1 MKKFLSVFLVG
12 CLLFLLPAATWA
24 SSEPTY
30 ESEQGQAMI
39 KAPSASKN
47 SSADAP
53 EDDSDFSDSE
63 ESTEGTISSS
73 DSSSGMDWSAANTA
87 STPSSTSREFTVCI
101 DPGHQGSWV
110 DMSAQEPMA
119 PGSSQTKNKATT
131 GTSGNYSKVPEY
143 EVNLEVSL
151 VLQKE
156 LTSRGYKVV
165 MTREDNDKAISNK
178 ERAEFATESGADIT
192 VRIHANSDNSA
203 SAAGALTMAPTSSN
217 QYLDKDLIE
226 KSNTLASCIIDS
238 YCNATGLANKGVI
251 SADNMTG
258 TNWSTVPVAIL
269 EMGFMSNQNDDLY
282 ITNSANHETMAKGI
296 ADGIDAYFNTVYPD
310 ITAVGEHLSDLT
322 ESLEK
327 NYTDPLEAKGE
338 TWAIAAMDLKTQ
350 DYSTVN
356 AEQSMQS
363 ASVIKAFIMAAVYD
377 KLVYPDE
384 GTTVSSDYESTLK
397 PLLTSMITVSDNDSA
412 NELVRKLG
420 GGDFQAGAS
429 VVNGFCQERGY
440 MTTHLGREFLATD
453 PADDNYTSASDCCR
467 LLSDIYNSSLVN
479 ADASADMLA
488 LLTSQTK
495 TSKIPAGVPSGT
507 ATANKTGELADSGK
521 LGVVEN
527 DISIVFDKDHPYVLC
542 VLSNNI
548 QNNTSA
554 QDTIKKISAD
564 VYTYMTTKQK

>member
-1 MKKFLSVFLVG
+1 MKKFLSVLLTG
-12 CLLFLLPAATWA
+12 CLLLLLPAIVWA
-24 SSEPTY
+24 SQETTY

-39 KAPSASKN
+39 KAPSSASGDS
-47 SSADAP
+47 SSA
-53 EDDSDFSDSE
+53 ETDDSDFSSGDD
-63 ESTEGTISSS
+63 EGTLSSS

-87 STPSSTSREFTVCI
+87 STPSTSSKQFTVCI

-178 ERAEFATESGADIT
+178 ERAEFATEAGADIT

-217 QYLDKDLIE
+217 QYLDKDIIE

-258 TNWSTVPVAIL
+258 TNWSTIPVAIL
-269 EMGFMSNQNDDLY
+269 EMGFMSNQSDDLY

-296 ADGIDAYFNTVYPD
+296 ADGIDAYFNTVEPD
-310 ITAVGEHLSDLT
+310 VTAVGEHLADLT
-322 ESLEK
+322 DSLEK
-327 NYTDPLEAKGE
+327 NYTDPLEQKGE
-338 TWAIAAMDLKTQ
+338 LWAIAAMDLKTQ
-350 DYSTVN
+350 AYSTVN

-377 KLVYPDE
+377 KLVYPNE

-420 GGDFQAGAS
+420 GGDFQAGAAI
-429 VVNGFCQERGY
+429 VNEFCQERNY
-440 MTTHLGREFLATD
+440 TSTHLGREFLATD
-453 PADDNYTSASDCCR
+453 PTDDNYTNASDCCR
-467 LLSDIYNSSLVN
+467 LLSEIYNSSLVN
-479 ADASADMLA
+479 ADASAEMLS
-488 LLTSQTK
+488 LLQAQTK
-495 TSKIPAGVPSGT
+495 TEKIPAGVPSGV
-507 ATANKTGELADSGK
+507 ATANKTGELADSDK

-527 DISIVFDKDHPYVLC
+527 DIAIVFDENHPYVLC

>member
-1 MKKFLSVFLVG
+1 MKKFLSVLLTG
-12 CLLFLLPAATWA
+12 CLLLLLPGTAWA
-24 SSEPTY
+24 SQENTY

-39 KAPSASKN
+39 KAPSAS
-47 SSADAP
+47 STDASTDS
-53 EDDSDFSDSE
+53 DDADFSDSE
-63 ESTEGTISSS
+63 DNDDGTLSSS
-73 DSSSGMDWSAANTA
+73 GSSSGMDWSAANTA
-87 STPSSTSREFTVCI
+87 STPSTSSRQFTVCI

-178 ERAEFATESGADIT
+178 ERAEFATEAGADIT

-217 QYLDKDLIE
+217 QYLDKDIIE

-258 TNWSTVPVAIL
+258 TNWSTIPVAIL
-269 EMGFMSNQNDDLY
+269 EMGFMSNQSDDLY

-296 ADGIDAYFNTVYPD
+296 ADGIDAYFNTVEPD
-310 ITAVGEHLSDLT
+310 VTAVGEHLADLT
-322 ESLEK
+322 DSLEK
-327 NYTDPLEAKGE
+327 NYTDPLEQKGE
-338 TWAIAAMDLKTQ
+338 LWAIAAMDLKTQ
-350 DYSTVN
+350 AYSTVN

-363 ASVIKAFIMAAVYD
+363 ASIIKAFIMAAIYD
-377 KLVYPDE
+377 KLVYPNE

-420 GGDFQAGAS
+420 GGDFQAGAAI
-429 VVNGFCQERGY
+429 VNEFCQERNY
-440 MTTHLGREFLATD
+440 SSTHLGREFLATD
-453 PADDNYTSASDCCR
+453 PTDDNYTNASDCCR
-467 LLSDIYNSSLVN
+467 LLSEIYNSSLVN
-479 ADASADMLA
+479 ADASAEMLS
-488 LLTSQTK
+488 LLQAQTK
-495 TSKIPAGVPSGT
+495 TEKIPAGVPSGV
-507 ATANKTGELADSGK
+507 ATANKTGELADSDK

-527 DISIVFDKDHPYVLC
+527 DIAIVFDENHPYVLC

>member
-1 MKKFLSVFLVG
+1 MRKFLSVFLTG
-12 CLLFLLPAATWA
+12 CLLLLLPATVWA
-24 SSEPTY
+24 SQETTY

-39 KAPSASKN
+39 KAPSSASGDS
-47 SSADAP
+47 SSA
-53 EDDSDFSDSE
+53 ETDDSNFSSGDD
-63 ESTEGTISSS
+63 EGTLSSS

-87 STPSSTSREFTVCI
+87 STPSTSSKQFTVCI

-178 ERAEFATESGADIT
+178 ERAEFATEAGADIT

-217 QYLDKDLIE
+217 QYLDKDIIE

-258 TNWSTVPVAIL
+258 TNWSTIPVAIL
-269 EMGFMSNQNDDLY
+269 EMGFMSNQSDDLY

-296 ADGIDAYFNTVYPD
+296 ADGIDAYFNTVEPD
-310 ITAVGEHLSDLT
+310 VTAVGEHLADLT
-322 ESLEK
+322 DSLEK
-327 NYTDPLEAKGE
+327 NYTDPLEQKGE
-338 TWAIAAMDLKTQ
+338 LWAIAAMDLKTQ
-350 DYSTVN
+350 AYSTVN

-377 KLVYPDE
+377 KLVYPNE

-420 GGDFQAGAS
+420 GGDFQAGAAI
-429 VVNGFCQERGY
+429 VNEFCQERNY
-440 MTTHLGREFLATD
+440 TSTHLGREFLATD
-453 PADDNYTSASDCCR
+453 PTDDNYTNASDCCR
-467 LLSDIYNSSLVN
+467 LLSEIYNSSLVN
-479 ADASADMLA
+479 ADASAEMLS
-488 LLTSQTK
+488 LLQAQTK
-495 TSKIPAGVPSGT
+495 TEKIPAGVPSGV
-507 ATANKTGELADSGK
+507 ATANKTGELADSDK

-527 DISIVFDKDHPYVLC
+527 DIAIVFDENHPYVLC

>member
-1 MKKFLSVFLVG
+1 MRKILSLFLTG
-12 CLLFLLPAATWA
+12 CLLFLLPATIWA
-24 SSEPTY
+24 SQETTY

-39 KAPSASKN
+39 KAPSSASADP
-47 SSADAP
+47 SSA
-53 EDDSDFSDSE
+53 ETDDEDFSSGDD
-63 ESTEGTISSS
+63 EGTLSSS
-73 DSSSGMDWSAANTA
+73 GSSSGMDWSAANTA
-87 STPSSTSREFTVCI
+87 GAPSTNTRQFTVCI

-217 QYLDKDLIE
+217 QYLDKEIIE

-296 ADGIDAYFNTVYPD
+296 ADGIDAYFNTVEPD
-310 ITAVGEHLSDLT
+310 ITAIGEHLSELT
-322 ESLEK
+322 DELEK
-327 NYTDPLEAKGE
+327 TYTDPLEQKGE
-338 TWAIAAMDLKTQ
+338 IWAIAAMDLNTQ
-350 DYSTVN
+350 AYSTVN

-363 ASVIKAFIMAAVYD
+363 ASVIKAFIMATVYD
-377 KLVYPDE
+377 KLVYPNE
-384 GTTVSSDYESTLK
+384 GTTVSSDYENTLK

-420 GGDFQAGAS
+420 GGDFQAGAA
-429 VVNGFCQERGY
+429 VVNEFCQECNY
-440 MTTHLGREFLATD
+440 TSTHLGREFLASNPT
-453 PADDNYTSASDCCR
+453 DDNYTSASDCCR
-467 LLSDIYNSSLVN
+467 LLSEIYNSSLVN
-479 ADASADMLA
+479 ADASAEMLA
-488 LLTSQTK
+488 LLQAQTK
-495 TSKIPAGVPSGT
+495 TAKIPAGVPSGT
-507 ATANKTGELADSGK
+507 ATANKTGELADSDK

-527 DISIVFDKDHPYVLC
+527 DIAIVFDKDHPYVLC

>member
-1 MKKFLSVFLVG
+1 MRKILSLFLTG
-12 CLLFLLPAATWA
+12 CLLFLLPATVWA
-24 SSEPTY
+24 SQETTY

-39 KAPSASKN
+39 KAPSSASADS
-47 SSADAP
+47 SSA
-53 EDDSDFSDSE
+53 ETDDEDFSSGDD
-63 ESTEGTISSS
+63 EGTLSSS
-73 DSSSGMDWSAANTA
+73 GSSSGMDWSAANTA
-87 STPSSTSREFTVCI
+87 GAPSTGTRQFTVCI

-119 PGSSQTKNKATT
+119 PGSSQTKNEATT

-217 QYLDKDLIE
+217 QYLDKEIIE

-296 ADGIDAYFNTVYPD
+296 ADGIDAYFNTVEPD
-310 ITAVGEHLSDLT
+310 ITAIGEHLSELT
-322 ESLEK
+322 DKLEK
-327 NYTDPLEAKGE
+327 TYTDPLEQKGE
-338 TWAIAAMDLKTQ
+338 IWAIAAMDLNTQ
-350 DYSTVN
+350 AYSTVN

-363 ASVIKAFIMAAVYD
+363 ASVIKAFIMATVYD
-377 KLVYPDE
+377 KLVYPNE
-384 GTTVSSDYESTLK
+384 GTTVSSDYENTLK

-420 GGDFQAGAS
+420 GGDFQAGAA
-429 VVNGFCQERGY
+429 VVNEFCQECNY
-440 MTTHLGREFLATD
+440 TSTHLGREFLASNPT
-453 PADDNYTSASDCCR
+453 DDNYTSASDCCR
-467 LLSDIYNSSLVN
+467 LLSEIYNSSLVN
-479 ADASADMLA
+479 ADASAEMLA
-488 LLTSQTK
+488 LLQAQTK
-495 TSKIPAGVPSGT
+495 TAKIPAGVPSGT
-507 ATANKTGELADSGK
+507 ATANKTGELADSDK

-527 DISIVFDKDHPYVLC
+527 DIAIVFDKDHPYVLC

>member
-1 MKKFLSVFLVG
+1 MKKFLSFLLVG
-12 CLLFLLPAATWA
+12 CLLFLLPATVMA
-24 SSEPTY
+24 SQEPTY

-39 KAPSASKN
+39 KAPASASQDN
-47 SSADAP
+47 TEDDFSADP
-53 EDDSDFSDSE
+53 EEPSD
-63 ESTEGTISSS
+63 SS

-87 STPSSTSREFTVCI
+87 STPTSTTREFTVCI

-178 ERAEFATESGADIT
+178 ERAEFATEADADIT

-217 QYLDKDLIE
+217 QYLDQDIIE
-226 KSNTLASCIIDS
+226 KSNTLSSCIIDS

-258 TNWSTVPVAIL
+258 TNWSTVPVTIL

-296 ADGIDAYFNTVYPD
+296 ADGIDAYFNTVYPN

-338 TWAIAAMDLKTQ
+338 SWAIAAMDLKTQ
-350 DYSTVN
+350 NYSTVN

-377 KLVYPDE
+377 KLVYPNE

-420 GGDFQAGAS
+420 GGDFQAGAAI
-429 VVNGFCQERGY
+429 VNEFCQERNY
-440 MTTHLGREFLATD
+440 TSTHLGREFLASD
-453 PADDNYTSASDCCR
+453 PTDDNYTSASDCCR
-467 LLSDIYNSSLVN
+467 LLSEIYNNSLVN
-479 ADASADMLA
+479 TDASAEMLA
-488 LLTSQTK
+488 LLQAQTK
-495 TSKIPAGVPSGT
+495 TNKIPSGVPSDT

-527 DISIVFDKDHPYVLC
+527 DIAIVFDKEHPYVLC

-548 QNNTSA
+548 QNNTTA

>member
-1 MKKFLSVFLVG
+1 MKKFLSVLLTG
-12 CLLFLLPAATWA
+12 CLLLLLPAIVWA
-24 SSEPTY
+24 SQETTY

-39 KAPSASKN
+39 KAPSSASGDS
-47 SSADAP
+47 SSA
-53 EDDSDFSDSE
+53 ETDDSNFSSGDD
-63 ESTEGTISSS
+63 EGTLSSS

-87 STPSSTSREFTVCI
+87 STPSTSSKQFTVCI

-178 ERAEFATESGADIT
+178 ERAEFATEAGADIT

-217 QYLDKDLIE
+217 QYLDKDIIE

-238 YCNATGLANKGVI
+238 YCNATDLANKGVI

-258 TNWSTVPVAIL
+258 TNWSTIPVAIL
-269 EMGFMSNQNDDLY
+269 EMGFMSNQSDDLY

-296 ADGIDAYFNTVYPD
+296 ADGIDAYFNTVEPD
-310 ITAVGEHLSDLT
+310 VTAVGEHLADLT
-322 ESLEK
+322 NSLEK
-327 NYTDPLEAKGE
+327 NYTDPLEQKGE
-338 TWAIAAMDLKTQ
+338 LWAIAAMDLKTQ
-350 DYSTVN
+350 AYSTVN

-377 KLVYPDE
+377 KLVYPNE

-420 GGDFQAGAS
+420 GGDFQAGAAI
-429 VVNGFCQERGY
+429 VNEFCQERNY
-440 MTTHLGREFLATD
+440 TATHLGREFLATD
-453 PADDNYTSASDCCR
+453 PTDDNYTNASDCCR
-467 LLSDIYNSSLVN
+467 LLSEIYNSSLVN
-479 ADASADMLA
+479 ADASAEMLS
-488 LLTSQTK
+488 LLQAQTK
-495 TSKIPAGVPSGT
+495 TEKIPAGVPSGV
-507 ATANKTGELADSGK
+507 ATANKTGELADSDK

-527 DISIVFDKDHPYVLC
+527 DIAIVFDENHPYVLC

>member
-1 MKKFLSVFLVG
+1 MRKFLSVFLTG
-12 CLLFLLPAATWA
+12 CLLLLLPATVWA
-24 SSEPTY
+24 SQETTY

-39 KAPSASKN
+39 KAPSSVSGDS
-47 SSADAP
+47 SSA
-53 EDDSDFSDSE
+53 ETDDSDFSSGDD
-63 ESTEGTISSS
+63 EGTLSSS

-87 STPSSTSREFTVCI
+87 STPSTSSKQFTVCI

-178 ERAEFATESGADIT
+178 ERAEFATEAGADIT

-217 QYLDKDLIE
+217 QYLDKDIIE

-258 TNWSTVPVAIL
+258 TNWSTIPVAIL
-269 EMGFMSNQNDDLY
+269 EMGFMSNQSDDLY

-296 ADGIDAYFNTVYPD
+296 ADGIDAYFNTVEPD
-310 ITAVGEHLSDLT
+310 VTAVGEHLADLT
-322 ESLEK
+322 NSLEK
-327 NYTDPLEAKGE
+327 NYTDPLEQKGE
-338 TWAIAAMDLKTQ
+338 LWAIAAMDLKTQ
-350 DYSTVN
+350 AYSTVN

-377 KLVYPDE
+377 KLVYPNE

-420 GGDFQAGAS
+420 GGDFQAGAAI
-429 VVNGFCQERGY
+429 VNEFCQERNY
-440 MTTHLGREFLATD
+440 TATHLGREFLATD
-453 PADDNYTSASDCCR
+453 PTDDNYTNASDCCR
-467 LLSDIYNSSLVN
+467 LLSEIYNSSLVN
-479 ADASADMLA
+479 ADASAEMLS
-488 LLTSQTK
+488 LLQAQTK
-495 TSKIPAGVPSGT
+495 TEKIPAGVPSGV
-507 ATANKTGELADSGK
+507 ATANKTGELADSDK

-527 DISIVFDKDHPYVLC
+527 DIAIVFDENHPYVLC

>member
-1 MKKFLSVFLVG
+1 MKKFLSVFLTG
-12 CLLFLLPAATWA
+12 CLLLLLPGTVWA
-24 SSEPTY
+24 SQETNY

-39 KAPSASKN
+39 KAPSAS
-47 SSADAP
+47 SPDTST
-53 EDDSDFSDSE
+53 DSDDAHFSDSE
-63 ESTEGTISSS
+63 DNDDGTLSSS
-73 DSSSGMDWSAANTA
+73 GSSSGMDWSAANTA
-87 STPSSTSREFTVCI
+87 STPSTSSRQFTVCI

-178 ERAEFATESGADIT
+178 ERAEFATEAGADIT

-217 QYLDKDLIE
+217 QYLDKDIIE

-258 TNWSTVPVAIL
+258 TNWSTIPVAIL
-269 EMGFMSNQNDDLY
+269 EMGFMSNQSDDLY

-296 ADGIDAYFNTVYPD
+296 ADGIDAYFNTVEPD
-310 ITAVGEHLSDLT
+310 VTAVGEHLADLT
-322 ESLEK
+322 DSLEK
-327 NYTDPLEAKGE
+327 NYTDPLEQKGE
-338 TWAIAAMDLKTQ
+338 LWAIAAMDLKTQ
-350 DYSTVN
+350 AYSTVN

-377 KLVYPDE
+377 KLVYPNE

-420 GGDFQAGAS
+420 GGDFQAGATI
-429 VVNGFCQERGY
+429 VNEFCQERNY
-440 MTTHLGREFLATD
+440 TSTHLGREFLATD
-453 PADDNYTSASDCCR
+453 PTDDNYTNASDCCR
-467 LLSDIYNSSLVN
+467 LLSEIYNSSLVN
-479 ADASADMLA
+479 ADASAEMLS
-488 LLTSQTK
+488 LLQAQTK
-495 TSKIPAGVPSGT
+495 TEKIPAGVPSGV
-507 ATANKTGELADSGK
+507 ATANKTGELADSDK

-527 DISIVFDKDHPYVLC
+527 DIAIVFDENHPYVLC

>member
-1 MKKFLSVFLVG
+1 
-12 CLLFLLPAATWA
+12 
-24 SSEPTY
+24 
-30 ESEQGQAMI
+30 
-39 KAPSASKN
+39 
-47 SSADAP
+47 
-53 EDDSDFSDSE
+53 
-63 ESTEGTISSS
+63 
-73 DSSSGMDWSAANTA
+73 
-87 STPSSTSREFTVCI
+87 
-101 DPGHQGSWV
+101 
-110 DMSAQEPMA
+110 MSAQEPMA

-131 GTSGNYSKVPEY
+131 GTAGNYSKVPEY
-143 EVNLEVSL
+143 EGNLEVSL
-151 VLQKE
+151 VPEKE

-217 QYLDKDLIE
+217 QYLDKELIE

-282 ITNSANHETMAKGI
+282 ITNSANHETMARGI
-296 ADGIDAYFNTVYPD
+296 ADGIDAYFNTVEPA
-310 ITAVGEHLSDLT
+310 ITTVGEHLADLT
-322 ESLEK
+322 SQLEK
-327 NYTDPLEAKGE
+327 NYTDPLEQQGE
-338 TWAIAAMDLKTQ
+338 LWAIAAMDLKTQ
-350 DYSTVN
+350 AYSTVN

-377 KLVYPDE
+377 KLIYPDE

-420 GGDFQAGAS
+420 GGDFQTGAAI
-429 VVNGFCQERGY
+429 VNEFCQERNY
-440 MTTHLGREFLATD
+440 TSTHLGREFLASD
-453 PADDNYTSASDCCR
+453 PTDDNYTSASDCCR

-479 ADASADMLA
+479 AEASAEMLA

-495 TSKIPAGVPSGT
+495 TAKIPAGVPSGT

-527 DISIVFDKDHPYVLC
+527 DIAIVFDKEHPYVLC

-548 QNNTSA
+548 QNNSSA
-554 QDTIKKISAD
+554 QNTIKKISAD

>member
-1 MKKFLSVFLVG
+1 MKKFLSVLLTG
-12 CLLFLLPAATWA
+12 CLLLLLPAIVWA
-24 SSEPTY
+24 SQETTY

-39 KAPSASKN
+39 KAPSSASGDS
-47 SSADAP
+47 SSA
-53 EDDSDFSDSE
+53 ETDDSNFSSGDD
-63 ESTEGTISSS
+63 EGTLSSS

-87 STPSSTSREFTVCI
+87 STPSTSSKQFTVCI

-178 ERAEFATESGADIT
+178 ERAEFATEAGADIT

-217 QYLDKDLIE
+217 QYLDKDIIE

-258 TNWSTVPVAIL
+258 TNWSTIPVAIL
-269 EMGFMSNQNDDLY
+269 EMGFMSNQSDDLY

-296 ADGIDAYFNTVYPD
+296 ADGIDAYFNTVEPD
-310 ITAVGEHLSDLT
+310 VTAVGEHLADLT
-322 ESLEK
+322 DSLEK
-327 NYTDPLEAKGE
+327 NYTDPLEQKGE
-338 TWAIAAMDLKTQ
+338 LWAIAAMDLKTQ
-350 DYSTVN
+350 AYSTVN

-377 KLVYPDE
+377 KLVYPNE

-420 GGDFQAGAS
+420 GGEFQAGAAI
-429 VVNGFCQERGY
+429 VNEFCQERNY
-440 MTTHLGREFLATD
+440 TSTHLGREFLATD
-453 PADDNYTSASDCCR
+453 PTDDNYTNASDCCR
-467 LLSDIYNSSLVN
+467 LLSEIYNSSLVN
-479 ADASADMLA
+479 ADASAEMLS
-488 LLTSQTK
+488 LLQAQTK
-495 TSKIPAGVPSGT
+495 TEKIPAGVPSGV
-507 ATANKTGELADSGK
+507 ATANKTGELADSDK

-527 DISIVFDKDHPYVLC
+527 DIAIVFDENHPYVLC